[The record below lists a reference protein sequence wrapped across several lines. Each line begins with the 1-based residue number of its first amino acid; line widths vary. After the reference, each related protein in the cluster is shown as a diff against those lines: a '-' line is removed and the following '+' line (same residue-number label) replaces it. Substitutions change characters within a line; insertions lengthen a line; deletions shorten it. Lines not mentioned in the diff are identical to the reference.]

1 MLFLHGGGDAPQ
13 ARRDTFGRFVEAATI
28 DESCRVALVVAE
40 NTEAQARASFEE
52 YRAIFAALPLAPS
65 DIHPVLI
72 SAEQPLA
79 RAHLE
84 RIQPT
89 GVFVCGG
96 NTPLYQ
102 QALCRD
108 TAWLAYLQMAKIPYG
123 GTSTGAAIAART
135 AIVGGWQATRAG
147 TTRAILFQGASEG
160 LDPLTVRDG
169 LGLVPFAVEIHASQM
184 GTLTR
189 LLHAVELGFVPEG
202 WAIDEN
208 TLLQI
213 DAATINIYGQGHAYR
228 VWRSQDQSVRVT
240 VHTAGQLPNDAQVD
254 SS

>member
-108 TAWLAYLQMAKIPYG
+108 TAWLAHLQMAKIPYG

-135 AIVGGWQATRAG
+135 AIVGGWQASTILSAQAGQPIDTTGWDAAG
-147 TTRAILFQGASEG
+147 TNFNPSSNR
-160 LDPLTVRDG
+160 
-169 LGLVPFAVEIHASQM
+169 
-184 GTLTR
+184 
-189 LLHAVELGFVPEG
+189 
-202 WAIDEN
+202 
-208 TLLQI
+208 
-213 DAATINIYGQGHAYR
+213 INC
-228 VWRSQDQSVRVT
+228 
-240 VHTAGQLPNDAQVD
+240 TAGVNQVLDNPNANAWLNPAACLASALMGEGEEILSIVVA
-254 SS
+254 SIKTARRNK

>member
-13 ARRDTFGRFVEAATI
+13 ARRDTFGRFVQAATV
-28 DESCRVALVVAE
+28 DGSCRVALVVAE
-40 NTEAQARASFEE
+40 DTEAQAHANFED
-52 YRAIFAALPLAPS
+52 YHAIFAALPLAPS
-65 DIHPVLI
+65 DIHPILI
-72 SAEQPLA
+72 SAEQPLTLA
-79 RAHLE
+79 PLE

-96 NTPLYQ
+96 STPLYQ
-102 QALCRD
+102 KALCQD
-108 TAWLAYLQMAKIPYG
+108 TAWLDYLQTAQIPYG
-123 GTSTGAAIAART
+123 GTSAGAAIAART
-135 AIVGGWQATRAG
+135 AIVGGWQATRTGA
-147 TTRAILFQGASEG
+147 TRAILFQGASEG

-169 LGLVPFAVEIHASQM
+169 LGLVPFAIEIHASQM

-213 DAATINIYGQGHAYR
+213 DLDTITVHGQGHAYR
-228 VWRSQDQSVRVT
+228 VWRDHDQSVRVT
-240 VHTAGQLPNDAQVD
+240 IHTAD
-254 SS
+254 SM